1 MQKYKQKSCILGKEI
16 FVLRNET
23 KTKATVLDI
32 DEKAGL
38 VVKYENGEVETLS
51 SGEVSIRL

>member
-1 MQKYKQKSCILGKEI
+1 MK
-16 FVLRNET
+16 NET

-38 VVKYENGEVETLS
+38 VVKYENGEVKTLS